1 MKTADMSLQFLKKTN
16 NSENF
21 KFFHKYTN
29 ILTANVENTV
39 IVCYTIPDST
49 KGGIL

>member
-1 MKTADMSLQFLKKTN
+1 MKTVDMSLQFLKKTN

-21 KFFHKYTN
+21 KIICKYTN
-29 ILTANVENTV
+29 ISAVNIENTV
-39 IVCYTIPDST
+39 IVCYTIPDDT